1 MHYRATKPNCPAHDP
16 RTNGALTLSIIT
28 RLLTIQLTRNF
39 DITLARAVLLNGK
52 KFRIDVPIFFL
63 LLGIFV
69 IFATDPVS
77 HSYYAKRMYDF
88 SEPFAYCRVTCLS
101 NSHFATQSGQISLYF
116 DLRRFQNSSRNNNF
130 LSPKIPNT
138 WNGI

>member
-52 KFRIDVPIFFL
+52 KFRIDVRIFLL

-88 SEPFAYCRVTCLS
+88 SEPFAYCRVTSLKLTLCDAKRA
-101 NSHFATQSGQISLYF
+101 NISIF
-116 DLRRFQNSSRNNNF
+116 
-130 LSPKIPNT
+130 
-138 WNGI
+138 